1 MTRLPSGPR
10 LALAADL
17 NDLIAHRI
25 AAVQV
30 QAAAAER
37 LLDAADTGA
46 ARAIQAVRGLTAEA
60 MDELRR
66 LARLLD
72 DGAPLPLAPVPGF
85 AEGLPGGVAVCAY
98 RCVELLAGC
107 DLTFGVSDDVS
118 RLPASPAPSDVV
130 GRSLRG
136 SPARWLEIRCRGE
149 LDARREASLRAFVRP
164 CAGTLRRRS
173 RDGWSIKLPLEP

>member
-1 MTRLPSGPR
+1 MGDSGLASSSVTRLPSGPR

-37 LLDAADTGA
+37 LLDAADSGA
-46 ARAIQAVRGLTAEA
+46 ARAIQAVRGLTADA

-72 DGAPLPLAPVPGF
+72 DGAPLPLEPVPGF

-107 DLTFGVSDDVS
+107 ELTFS
-118 RLPASPAPSDVV
+118 V
-130 GRSLRG
+130 GEH
-136 SPARWLEIRCRGE
+136 WLEIRCRGL

-164 CAGTLRRRS
+164 CAGTVRRRG
-173 RDGWSIKLPLEP
+173 REGWSIKLPLEP

>member
-1 MTRLPSGPR
+1 MGASWASVDGVTRLPLGPR

-37 LLDAADTGA
+37 LLEAAAGCGA
-46 ARAIQAVRGLTAEA
+46 ATAIQAVRGLTADA

-72 DGAPLPLAPVPGF
+72 DGAPVSLTPAPAGVPGVSE
-85 AEGLPGGVAVCAY
+85 ALPGGVAVCAY
-98 RCVELLAGC
+98 RCVELLAGEELSFHVR
-107 DLTFGVSDDVS
+107 DS
-118 RLPASPAPSDVV
+118 
-130 GRSLRG
+130 
-136 SPARWLEIRCRGE
+136 WLEIRCRAE
-149 LDARREASLRAFVRP
+149 LDTRREGSLRAFVKP
-164 CAGTLRRRS
+164 CAGSVRRR
-173 RDGWSIKLPLEP
+173 GEVWSITLPLEP

>member
-37 LLDAADTGA
+37 LLDAADGGA
-46 ARAIQAVRGLTAEA
+46 ARAIQAVRGLTADA

-107 DLTFGVSDDVS
+107 ELTFGV
-118 RLPASPAPSDVV
+118 
-130 GRSLRG
+130 GE
-136 SPARWLEIRCRGE
+136 RWLEIRLPRGRSTRA
-149 LDARREASLRAFVRP
+149 ARPR
-164 CAGTLRRRS
+164 CARSSARVPARVRRRG

>member
-1 MTRLPSGPR
+1 MTRLPTGPR

-37 LLDAADTGA
+37 LLEAGDGGVAQ
-46 ARAIQAVRGLTAEA
+46 AIRAVRGLTADA
-60 MDELRR
+60 MDELHR

-72 DGAPLPLAPVPGF
+72 DGTPLPLAPMPAF
-85 AEGLPGGVAVCAY
+85 ADGLPGGVALCAY
-98 RCVELLAGC
+98 RCVELLAG
-107 DLTFGVSDDVS
+107 LEVSFGI
-118 RLPASPAPSDVV
+118 
-130 GRSLRG
+130 GET
-136 SPARWLEIRCRGE
+136 WLEIRCRGE

-164 CAGTLRRRS
+164 CAGSVRRHG
-173 RDGWSIKLPLEP
+173 RDGWSIKLPLQP